1 MNWDTVKGDWKQ
13 FQGKVKE
20 QWGKLTDDDL
30 SRIEGRRDQLT
41 GAIQKRYGIE
51 KDEAEKQ
58 VSAFEH
64 ECGNCHEENRTG
76 SEQKSQGS
84 ARGENGMNNP
94 NKQRTTEGARE
105 MHRPEQHGSMQDS
118 KSHQSGAGGDRMKDK
133 NMGMEKESKHSSGA
147 QKEQSQTPRA
157 KK

>member
-30 SRIEGRRDQLT
+30 GRIEGRREQLT

-58 VSAFEH
+58 VSAFEK
-64 ECGNCHEENRTG
+64 ECGDCHEENRTG
-76 SEQKSQGS
+76 SEMRSQGS
-84 ARGENGMNNP
+84 ARGESGMNNP
-94 NKQRTTEGARE
+94 NKHRTAEGSQSRE
-105 MHRPEQHGSMQDS
+105 THRPEQPMQD
-118 KSHQSGAGGDRMKDK
+118 KSHQSGAGGERMKDK
-133 NMGMEKESKHSSGA
+133 NMGMEKDSKQSGT